1 MKGKLFITAA
11 ALVLGL
17 GCGITASA
25 SPRVVSYGFV
35 FDPQFY
41 AETNPDVVASLGLDM
56 EFVET
61 GLEDDNLT
69 QHYVDSGI
77 AEGRVPYFDAVY
89 YAAANPDVA
98 ALYGTDAQALYRHYV
113 NYGKAEGRLPY
124 DPNAAAALPAAGP
137 TVRQISGGY
146 TIRHLSIVND
156 SFGNGW
162 RYIYY
167 RTDPNGQWTQIYGPE
182 NGAPLGDFSSPAA
195 DGAIYIGFD
204 VYDVYVPSN
213 YFEIRYVD
221 SEGAEG
227 RWYTS
232 RMIPNLN
239 YDPFRKAMFSAL
251 SNDWFWVE
259 TAGDEVDIRIP
270 YYPASTTIDWY
281 LDKEPIAP
289 QNAMYARA
297 NPAG

>member
-1 MKGKLFITAA
+1 MKTRRLFAAAA

-25 SPRVVSYGFV
+25 SERVVSYGFV

-41 AETNPDVVASLGLDM
+41 AETNPDVVSSLGLDM
-56 EFVET
+56 ELVE
-61 GLEDDNLT
+61 LEMEDDTLT
-69 QHYVDSGI
+69 RHYVESGM

-98 ALYGTDAQALYRHYV
+98 AAYGTDPQVLYRHYV
-113 NYGKAEGRLPY
+113 EHGRAEGRLPY
-124 DPNAAAALPAAGP
+124 DPNIAALPVAGS
-137 TVRQISGGY
+137 TVKQISGGY

-182 NGAPLGDFSSPAA
+182 NGAPLGDFSSPGP
-195 DGAIYIGFD
+195 DGAIHIGFD
-204 VYDVYVPSN
+204 VYDIHVPST

-227 RWYTS
+227 RWYTT
-232 RMIPNLN
+232 RLIPNLN

-259 TAGDEVDIRIP
+259 TEGDEVEIRIP
-270 YYPASTTIDWY
+270 YNPASTTIDWY
-281 LDKEPIAP
+281 LDKVPIAP

>member
-1 MKGKLFITAA
+1 MKGRLLVTAA
-11 ALVLGL
+11 ALILGL

-41 AETNPDVVASLGLDM
+41 AETNPDVVSSLGLDM
-56 EFVET
+56 EFIEMEEEE
-61 GLEDDNLT
+61 LI
-69 QHYVDSGI
+69 QHYVESGM
-77 AEGRVPYFDAVY
+77 AEGRVPYFDAAY

-98 ALYGTDAQALYRHYV
+98 ALYGTNAQALYQHYV

-124 DPNAAAALPAAGP
+124 DPNAAAALPAAGA
-137 TVRQISGGY
+137 TVKQISGGY

-162 RYIYY
+162 RDIYY
-167 RTDPNGQWTQIYGPE
+167 RTDPNGQWIQIYGPE
-182 NGAPLGDFSSPAA
+182 NGAPLGDFSSPDAN
-195 DGAIYIGFD
+195 GAVYLGFD
-204 VYDVYVPSN
+204 VYDVYVPST

-232 RMIPNLN
+232 RLIPNLN
-239 YDPFRKAMFSAL
+239 YDPFRKIMFSAI
-251 SNDWFWVE
+251 SSDWFWVE
-259 TAGDEVDIRIP
+259 TAGDEVEIRISSN
-270 YYPASTTIDWY
+270 PASTTIDWY
-281 LDKEPIAP
+281 LHKEPIAP